1 MKRSFAFLLLLFA
14 YTFATAQ
21 TADCAA
27 LTHQA
32 LELSGFNQSLDHL
45 TDVLSGPEFMEQ
57 MRGRASAEEF
67 IKMFQPL
74 MQKEFDGALL
84 RKQMEER
91 VAARCNPE
99 KMAQV
104 IVKLQTPLV
113 AKMVMLEEAT
123 NTPEGQAKLKKY
135 IKIASVVPPTDDRV
149 EDIDAI
155 DASSGASDFA
165 TDMITSIWQGL
176 MTGFGAPPE
185 FVAQMQGHRKELK
198 AQMQNSTELSMSV
211 TYHGVTRPE
220 LQQYAKELGVQ
231 PLKGFYVQVNKVFV
245 EIVQERSQALGQDL
259 KKALTELQ
267 ASRGKSL

>member
-21 TADCAA
+21 TTDCAA

-45 TDVLSGPEFMEQ
+45 TDVLSGPEFMQQ
-57 MRGRASAEEF
+57 MRGSASAEEF
-67 IKMFQPL
+67 IKVFQPL

-84 RKQMEER
+84 RKEMEER

-99 KMAQV
+99 QMAQV
-104 IVKLQTPLV
+104 VAKLQTPLV

-165 TDMITSIWQGL
+165 TDMIMAIWRGL
-176 MTGFGAPPE
+176 MTGFAAPSDL
-185 FVAQMQGHRKELK
+185 VSQLQDHRKDLK

-220 LQQYAKELGVQ
+220 LQQYAKVLGVQ
-231 PLKGFYVQVNKVFV
+231 PLKGFYARANKEFV
-245 EIVQERSQALGQDL
+245 GIVEERSQALGQDL
-259 KKALTELQ
+259 KKALVAIQ
-267 ASRGKSL
+267 ASHGRSL